1 MIATYFPP
9 RADRTARDGLM
20 HQAIPFLAS
29 CPKCKR
35 PRPQDEF
42 SRADLLRL
50 LNNGLPVE
58 AYCGSCDYFWSIS
71 PHERSRVAA
80 FLAG

>member
-1 MIATYFPP
+1 MIATYVPS
-9 RADRTARDGLM
+9 ADRTAADGLM
-20 HQAIPFLAS
+20 QQAIPFLAI

-42 SRADLLRL
+42 TRSELLRL
-50 LNNGLPVE
+50 LNKGYPVE
-58 AYCGSCDYFWSIS
+58 AYCGSCDYFWPIS

>member
-1 MIATYFPP
+1 MIATYVPS
-9 RADRTARDGLM
+9 ADRAPADGLV
-20 HQAIPFLAS
+20 HQAIPFLAI

-35 PRPQDEF
+35 ARPQDDF

-50 LNNGLPVE
+50 LNNGQPVE
-58 AYCGSCDYFWSIS
+58 AYCGSCDDFWPIS
-71 PHERSRVAA
+71 PYERSRIAA